1 MAKEEMKEKR
11 LKSQGRPDD
20 GGPESGTPTPPSE
33 MCLAKSWPNGKA
45 RAGLVAQCVGCPG
58 PLGSQSQATK
68 PGRQQL
74 FQCLSPPLGFLERSQ
89 KVRTEK
95 EQRWD
100 SGPD

>member
-20 GGPESGTPTPPSE
+20 GGPEAGTPTPPPE

-45 RAGLVAQCVGCPG
+45 RAGLVAQCIGCPG

-74 FQCLSPPLGFLERSQ
+74 FLPVPVTSPWLSREVAESQ
-89 KVRTEK
+89 DRKRAEVGLRA
-95 EQRWD
+95 
-100 SGPD
+100 